1 MRVMLKVAGYTFRNH
16 PLRHVFLDGRTFS
29 RRYQLARA
37 TGYADAIGQS
47 WMIIECVCS
56 EKTARERLEGDAS
69 HVAANR
75 DFQLYLEIKARF
87 EDIAEPKI
95 VIDTDYPLSQGLDI
109 ARAALKKGAAVA

>member
-1 MRVMLKVAGYTFRNH
+1 MLKVAGYTFRNH